1 MNIFMKKLLS
11 AVLPAPQL
19 NNHTDAGSLLTCFKD
34 ENDEAERLFNDDPLV
49 ERTYEGLNAIDDGAP
64 YGESY
69 GTWSDSD

>member
-1 MNIFMKKLLS
+1 MNIFVKKLLN
-11 AVLPAPQL
+11 AVLPDPKP
-19 NNHTDAGSLLTCFKD
+19 NNHTDDGSLLTCF
-34 ENDEAERLFNDDPLV
+34 NDEAETLFNDDPLV

>member
-1 MNIFMKKLLS
+1 MNMFMKTLLN
-11 AVLPAPQL
+11 AVLPGSQSD
-19 NNHTDAGSLLTCFKD
+19 NHTDDGSLLTCF
-34 ENDEAERLFNDDPLV
+34 NDEAETLFNDDPLI